1 VTLTAQLPWYRRL
14 VARIRQ
20 LLGRRHAPMVMLALV
35 CVAGVG
41 LRSFHLGIPPAP
53 GGTIFD
59 ESYYVN
65 AARVIAGVHLGPS
78 VRYSGAA
85 PAGDDPNGEHP
96 QLAKLAIA
104 GSIELLGDNA
114 IAWRITAVIF
124 ALAGL
129 LALYW
134 LVRCCGGS
142 QWLGVGV
149 TALAAFENLW
159 LVSGRIAVLD
169 IYCVPF
175 MLAGAA
181 FYLRRQPIMAGIA
194 IGVGGCF
201 KETAILAVLVLFLLE
216 AMRAAS
222 AIASGRRKL
231 APFRRL
237 ARPVT
242 MGLVTVV
249 TFASV
254 LAVADAI
261 ATPYNSGHPV
271 TRGEARICAHL
282 WLWRSSCN
290 HIAFILRYG
299 NNLSSPHGPQ
309 GIASYPWEWWIDV
322 KGIPYYTED
331 VTVTVT
337 GKPPVTTT
345 VINFRGLISRVLLF
359 TSWLGILM
367 SVYWAIRR
375 RDDMSFL
382 VIAWILGTWFP
393 LALLSLFE
401 QRTTY
406 LYYMVETMP
415 ALYIAVG
422 RLLAWRRVPRPLVVL
437 WSVVFILELLTLYPF
452 RTFSGS

>member
-1 VTLTAQLPWYRRL
+1 
-14 VARIRQ
+14 
-20 LLGRRHAPMVMLALV
+20 
-35 CVAGVG
+35 
-41 LRSFHLGIPPAP
+41 
-53 GGTIFD
+53 
-59 ESYYVN
+59 
-65 AARVIAGVHLGPS
+65 
-78 VRYSGAA
+78 
-85 PAGDDPNGEHP
+85 
-96 QLAKLAIA
+96 
-104 GSIELLGDNA
+104 
-114 IAWRITAVIF
+114 
-124 ALAGL
+124 
-129 LALYW
+129 
-134 LVRCCGGS
+134 
-142 QWLGVGV
+142 
-149 TALAAFENLW
+149 
-159 LVSGRIAVLD
+159 
-169 IYCVPF
+169 
-175 MLAGAA
+175 
-181 FYLRRQPIMAGIA
+181 
-194 IGVGGCF
+194 
-201 KETAILAVLVLFLLE
+201 
-216 AMRAAS
+216 
-222 AIASGRRKL
+222 
-231 APFRRL
+231 
-237 ARPVT
+237 
-242 MGLVTVV
+242 
-249 TFASV
+249 
-254 LAVADAI
+254 
-261 ATPYNSGHPV
+261 V

-299 NNLSSPHGPQ
+299 NNLSSPNGPQ

-331 VTVTVT
+331 VTVTVN

-375 RDDMSFL
+375 RDDMSFV
-382 VIAWILGTWFP
+382 VIAWIAGTWLP